1 MFNVDKHQTI
11 LKELDD
17 MDAEKLAAL
26 EAERPSIE
34 SMPCPEEAASR
45 MVAIASRKKWQ
56 WEDFWHECT
65 AYGLAC
71 QEYGRRLERGEVKKP
86 KAMTPDECMAML
98 KACIDYQGK

>member
-1 MFNVDKHQTI
+1 MDKHDLI
-11 LKELDD
+11 IKELDA

-26 EAERPSIE
+26 EAEAPRIE

-45 MVAIASRKKWQ
+45 MVAIASRKKWH

-71 QEYGRRLERGEVKKP
+71 QEYGRRLESGEVKKP
-86 KAMTPDECMAML
+86 KAAKPNECMAML
-98 KACIDYQGK
+98 QGLINRK